1 MLPLYLSEAGSSV
14 LHLLPILGAALILP
28 GLVNPTSAVQRTGLF
43 VVAILL
49 SLRYLWWRATET
61 IAPLG
66 LTVDWAASWS
76 LFALEALAMIG
87 SFSAFIIMM
96 RYRDRG
102 EEATR
107 NAGWWGSRAELQASK
122 LRSGRQSSAR

>member
-76 LFALEALAMIG
+76 LFALEALAAAAITAVMTTVVVTTTK
-87 SFSAFIIMM
+87 AV
-96 RYRDRG
+96 
-102 EEATR
+102 AP
-107 NAGWWGSRAELQASK
+107 
-122 LRSGRQSSAR
+122 